1 METEPIMNPDYTLAQ
16 LPETLASM
24 QAELD
29 ELRRRVD
36 MLEGQVPDLVST
48 EEAAELLGLHAN
60 TVKKMIRSGRL
71 PATKPGAGRN
81 WKIARAD
88 VLSQLIEGPS

>member
-1 METEPIMNPDYTLAQ
+1 METEPIMNANYTLAQ

-29 ELRRRVD
+29 ELRRRIE
-36 MLEGQVPDLVST
+36 MLEGQTPDLLST
-48 EEAAELLGLHAN
+48 DEAAELLNVHPN
-60 TVKKMIRSGRL
+60 TVKKMVRDGRL

-88 VLSQLIEGPS
+88 VLAMVEARS